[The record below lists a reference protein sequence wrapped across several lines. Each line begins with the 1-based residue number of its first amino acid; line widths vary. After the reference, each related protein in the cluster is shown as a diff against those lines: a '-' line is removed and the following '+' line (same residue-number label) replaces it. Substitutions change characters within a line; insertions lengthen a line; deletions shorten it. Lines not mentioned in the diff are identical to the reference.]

1 MSAKKAKE
9 SEPEKAEKE
18 EEEEEEGKLS
28 PSQSILS
35 KMKAAELKIR
45 KNARVETRGVKR

>member
-9 SEPEKAEKE
+9 SEPEKGGK
-18 EEEEEEGKLS
+18 EEEEEGKLS

>member
-9 SEPEKAEKE
+9 SEPEKGGK
-18 EEEEEEGKLS
+18 EEEEEEGKMS